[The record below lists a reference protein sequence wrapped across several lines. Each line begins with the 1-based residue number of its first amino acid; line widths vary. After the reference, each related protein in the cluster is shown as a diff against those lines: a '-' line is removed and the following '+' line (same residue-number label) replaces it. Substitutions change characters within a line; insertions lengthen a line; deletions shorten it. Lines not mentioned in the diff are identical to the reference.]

1 VVVSEVIVI
10 DVVEMLVVL
19 EVEEVVVA
27 VSELVTDDVE
37 LVLVLDPTSI
47 MG

>member
-1 VVVSEVIVI
+1 VVVTEVIVF

>member
-1 VVVSEVIVI
+1 MVVTEVIVF

>member
-1 VVVSEVIVI
+1 MVVSEVIVI

>member
-1 VVVSEVIVI
+1 MI